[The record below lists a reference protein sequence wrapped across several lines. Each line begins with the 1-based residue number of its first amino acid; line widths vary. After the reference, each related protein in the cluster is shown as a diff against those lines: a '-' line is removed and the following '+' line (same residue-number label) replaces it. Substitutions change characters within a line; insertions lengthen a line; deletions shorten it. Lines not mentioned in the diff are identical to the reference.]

1 MRTRLRCPGTHQAL
15 CLLFLFELISG
26 CAKTSRDPPGDAA
39 SAGTLA
45 QQIPSEG
52 KTALEK
58 YIDAAQLPD
67 LRYPRF
73 ENLQNEVRQ
82 FYKSTGG
89 MLPWMGDGR
98 PTPQARAIVQILE
111 QAESEG
117 LNPDDYDAAQW
128 AGRIDRIDSGLA
140 SDTDLLRFDLA
151 LTISTMRYV
160 SDLRRGRVNLRE
172 VRFDSEGES
181 NDIDLSAFLEKLVT
195 SDDVRAAI
203 ATVEPPFPAY
213 RKTAD
218 ALRSYLELAA
228 GYEDGVLPPT
238 SKPANGENT
247 TAGLAHSER
256 LLQLFGDIPVASP
269 AQDRTSRLSLAA
281 GIRHF
286 QQRHGLEP
294 SGTLDSR
301 TVKELHTPLSER
313 VLQLKLALERWRW
326 LPRKFARP
334 PIIVNIPEFR
344 LYATGDDYL
353 PALTMKVIVGRS
365 YKHQTPV
372 FGTELTSVIF
382 RPYWSVP
389 LDIQRKELLPELANN
404 PGYLTS
410 HSYEVVDSSGRV
422 VSRSGVNEGILGQ
435 LYSGKLA
442 LRQRP
447 GADNS
452 LGLIKFDMPNVYDVY
467 MHGTPAKQLFSR
479 IRRDFSHGCI
489 RVEDPVAL
497 AKWVL
502 RDNPEWDTRRIV
514 AAMNGATTVRVPLAK
529 PIPVLVLY
537 HTATVDQDG
546 QVNFFDDIYG
556 HDAVLAAALAKGY
569 PYTTGE

>member
-1 MRTRLRCPGTHQAL
+1 MRTHLRCPGTHQVL

-26 CAKTSRDPPGDAA
+26 CGKTSRDPPGDAA
-39 SAGTLA
+39 SAGTLV

-52 KTALEK
+52 TTALQK
-58 YIDAAQLPD
+58 YIDAAWLPD
-67 LRYPRF
+67 LQYPRF

-89 MLPWMGDGR
+89 MLPWVDGKR
-98 PTPQARAIVQILE
+98 PTPQARAVVQILQ

-117 LNPDDYDAAQW
+117 LNPADYDAPQW
-128 AGRIDRIDSGLA
+128 AGRIDKIDSGLA
-140 SDTDLLRFDLA
+140 SDADLLRFDLA

-172 VRFDSEGES
+172 VRFDAEPED
-181 NDIDLSAFLEKLVT
+181 NDIDLPAFLEKLVN
-195 SDDVRAAI
+195 SGDVQAAM
-203 ATVEPPFPAY
+203 ATLEPPFPAY
-213 RKTAD
+213 RKTVD
-218 ALRSYLELAA
+218 ALRSHIALAA
-228 GYEDGVLPPT
+228 GSETRTL
-238 SKPANGENT
+238 SK
-247 TAGLAHSER
+247 
-256 LLQLFGDIPVASP
+256 
-269 AQDRTSRLSLAA
+269 
-281 GIRHF
+281 
-286 QQRHGLEP
+286 
-294 SGTLDSR
+294 
-301 TVKELHTPLSER
+301 R

-326 LPRKFARP
+326 LPRKFDQP

-372 FGTELTSVIF
+372 FGAELTSVIF

-389 LDIQRKELLPELANN
+389 LDIQRKELLPQLVND

-435 LYSGKLA
+435 LYSGRLA

-447 GADNS
+447 GSDNS

-467 MHGTPAKQLFSR
+467 MHGTPAKQLFSKV
-479 IRRDFSHGCI
+479 RRDFSHGCI

-497 AKWVL
+497 AKWAL
-502 RDNPEWDTRRIV
+502 RDNPEWDTRRIL
-514 AAMNGATTVRVPLAK
+514 AAMNGPGTLRVPLAR
-529 PIPVLVLY
+529 PIPVLVVY
-537 HTATVDQDG
+537 HTATVGEDG
-546 QVNFFDDIYG
+546 KVSFFDDIYG
-556 HDAVLAAALAKGY
+556 HDAALAAALAKGY
-569 PYTTGE
+569 PYATGE